1 MEYILMIL
9 IEVLVLLIVQRR
21 LPDTHKTHMKW
32 VWLAF
37 VVINA
42 YMFLTAPYRIAR
54 VWGDIVQLSAIF

>member
-9 IEVLVLLIVQRR
+9 LEVLVLLIVQRR

-32 VWLAF
+32 VWLAV

-42 YMFLTAPYRIAR
+42 YLFLTAPHRIAR
-54 VWGDIVQLSAIF
+54 VWGDLTAIF